1 MKHYNIPIF
10 ISHFGCPNDCVFC
23 NQKKINGRETDVTLE
38 DVRNII
44 ETYLETL
51 PKKSKKEVAFFGGT
65 FTGISMDLQK
75 QYLSVVNEYIKK
87 EKIDGIRLSTRPDYI
102 NEEIVDM
109 LKNFGVTTVELGV
122 QSFDEKVLKK
132 SHRFYSMEKVYT
144 ASKLIKE
151 AGIELGIQLMIG
163 LPEATFE
170 SDLESAKKTVEIA
183 PDIARIYP
191 TLVIKETQLER
202 MYKDGSYIP
211 LTIDEAVK
219 RCKKIQS
226 LLEINGINVIR
237 VGLQPTEEL
246 KEGENVLGGPFHPAF
261 KELVNGEIFYD
272 FFKRIYEKE
281 QELLVEANEKD
292 ISSIVGIKKINKIRL
307 DMKIKINSSLERGMF
322 IINGKEYQWK
332 QFLRGEIDES
342 DYNKYE

>member
-75 QYLSVVNEYIKK
+75 QYLAVVNEYIKK
-87 EKIDGIRLSTRPDYI
+87 GEIDGIRLSTRPDYI
-102 NEEIVDM
+102 NKEIVDM
-109 LKNFGVTTVELGV
+109 LKSFGVTTVELGV

-132 SHRFYSMEKVYT
+132 SHRFYPMEKVYM

-163 LPEATFE
+163 LPESTVE
-170 SDLESAKKTVEIA
+170 SDIESARKTVEIA
-183 PDIARIYP
+183 PNIARIYP
-191 TLVIKETQLER
+191 TLVIKETHLEK
-202 MYKDGSYIP
+202 MYREGSYNP
-211 LTIDEAVK
+211 LTMDEAIK

-272 FFKRIYEKE
+272 FLSRIYESEKRLE
-281 QELLVEANEKD
+281 IEANEKD

-322 IINGKEYQWK
+322 IINESEYEWK

-342 DYNKYE
+342 DYNKYK

>member
-132 SHRFYSMEKVYT
+132 SHRFYPMEKVYT

-163 LPEATFE
+163 LPEATVE
-170 SDLESAKKTVEIA
+170 SDMESAKKTVEIA

-211 LTIDEAVK
+211 LTMDEAVK

-272 FFKRIYEKE
+272 FLRKIYENEKRLE
-281 QELLVEANEKD
+281 IEANEKD

-322 IINGKEYQWK
+322 IINGKEYEWK